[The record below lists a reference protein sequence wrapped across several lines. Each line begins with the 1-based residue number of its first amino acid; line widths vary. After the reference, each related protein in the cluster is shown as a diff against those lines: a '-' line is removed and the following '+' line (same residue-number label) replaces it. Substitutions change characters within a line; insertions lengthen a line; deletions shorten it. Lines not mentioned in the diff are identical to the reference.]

1 LAAAVRFTHEPF
13 QLTLELTLNFS
24 IPRQDRYMSNARQD
38 LFVRELLDVFTETFE
53 KVQGIY
59 LDRSTSLFETLE
71 TISAEEASR
80 PVSATCATIAAQVE
94 HVRYYI
100 DVLGTYMIGQKPENV
115 NWKHIW
121 ETISSVSPEEWDAS
135 RARLKA
141 SYDETIT
148 RIKGFQSWD
157 EGDHLPAALA
167 IVVHTAYH
175 LGEIRQALCVVKAG

>member
-1 LAAAVRFTHEPF
+1 MSD
-13 QLTLELTLNFS
+13 TLQQHLVT
-24 IPRQDRYMSNARQD
+24 
-38 LFVRELLDVFTETFE
+38 ELLDVFTETFE

-59 LDRSTSLFETLE
+59 LDRGTSLFETLD
-71 TISAEEASR
+71 TISAEEASQ

-100 DVLGTYMIGQKPENV
+100 DILGTYMIGQKPENV

-121 ETISSVSPEEWDAS
+121 ETVSSVSADEWDAS

-141 SYDETIT
+141 SYEETIT
-148 RIKGFQSWD
+148 RIKGFESWD
-157 EGDHLPAALA
+157 EVDRVAGALA

-175 LGEIRQALCVVKAG
+175 LGEIRQALCVVKAN